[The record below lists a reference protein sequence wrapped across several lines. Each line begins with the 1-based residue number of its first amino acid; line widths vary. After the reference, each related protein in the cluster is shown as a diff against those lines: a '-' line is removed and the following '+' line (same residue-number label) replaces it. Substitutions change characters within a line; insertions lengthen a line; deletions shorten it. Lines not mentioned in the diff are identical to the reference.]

1 MPDSDFLFLQMYLL
15 TYLLIPH
22 QTKRMIYPLALGLR
36 LMSSCLVV
44 LCRIIGRLSLNVERR
59 RISSNF
65 ILCVG
70 LSGHGFNT
78 VDTHRHSVEVT
89 NQLSMVRS
97 WLVESDAGRA
107 LASSAGD
114 LESASLETVIVK
126 SRRLGNCKQQQNDDD
141 EAHATEQQKLLIV
154 NL

>member
-1 MPDSDFLFLQMYLL
+1 M
-15 TYLLIPH
+15 
-22 QTKRMIYPLALGLR
+22 
-36 LMSSCLVV
+36 
-44 LCRIIGRLSLNVERR
+44 
-59 RISSNF
+59 
-65 ILCVG
+65 
-70 LSGHGFNT
+70 
-78 VDTHRHSVEVT
+78 EVT

-114 LESASLETVIVK
+114 LESASPETVIVK